1 MCTLSLRHEPL
12 KYVSQ
17 LHVALL
23 TILGREPDTEK
34 ALGRWALMMDQP
46 ALVKETV
53 WVENY
58 FSELLLILHHMLGSG
73 VSDKGDEMK

>member
-23 TILGREPDTEK
+23 TIPGREPDTEK
-34 ALGRWALMMDQP
+34 ALRRCALMVDQP

-58 FSELLLILHHMLGSG
+58 VSELLLILHHVLGSG

>member
-1 MCTLSLRHEPL
+1 MFLRHESF

-23 TILGREPDTEK
+23 TIPGREPDTEK
-34 ALGRWALMMDQP
+34 ALRRCALMMDQP

-53 WVENY
+53 WVDNY
-58 FSELLLILHHMLGSG
+58 VSELLLILHHGLGSG